1 MSKTDENI
9 NVINTKTFD
18 ITIEDVKDTFCCI
31 YLNGWYCAVNFS
43 NPIVQ
48 SKKYKNGDIITI
60 EYEGDL
66 DKDTNG
72 CFNIKI
78 LPLK

>member
-1 MSKTDENI
+1 MAKQDEETI
-9 NVINTKTFD
+9 VITKTFNVA
-18 ITIEDVKDTFCCI
+18 IEDIKDTFCCI

-43 NPIVQ
+43 DPKVQ
-48 SKKYKNGDIITI
+48 SVKYKKGDIITI
-60 EYEGDL
+60 EYEGNL
-66 DKDTNG
+66 DKDTDR

>member
-1 MSKTDENI
+1 MAKIDEG
-9 NVINTKTFD
+9 VIVSTKTFNVV
-18 ITIEDVKDTFCCI
+18 IEDIKDTFCCI

-43 NPIVQ
+43 DPKVQ
-48 SKKYKNGDIITI
+48 SVKYKKGNIITI
-60 EYEGDL
+60 EYEGKL
-66 DKDTNG
+66 DKDSDR

>member
-1 MSKTDENI
+1 MVKFNEE
-9 NVINTKTFD
+9 VIATKTLN
-18 ITIEDVKDTFCCI
+18 ITIEDVKDTFCCV

-43 NPIVQ
+43 NPELQ
-48 SKKYKNGDIITI
+48 SLKYKKGDTITI

-66 DKDTNG
+66 VKDTDG